1 MRNILPTLFIIAFH
15 ALGLNAQSVKLD
27 STFNSIGF
35 TILDTGNS
43 DKCSSS
49 VLQPDGKLLLC
60 GWTLESG
67 QEADVLIIR
76 LMPDGSLDNSF
87 GNGGF
92 VRVDHAQHTEKANAI
107 ALQADGRIVI
117 TGSESNKDFPHDYDF
132 ATLRL
137 NPDGSVD
144 KSFGYEGWVIT
155 DLGTDDEF
163 ATVMAIQPDGKILAA
178 GRIDVG
184 GHSDFAMVRY
194 LPDGSLDSLFGNAGI
209 VQTTFFN
216 DWRTWDEA
224 HAIALFPDGKI
235 LLGGYADARQLFG
248 LAKYNPDGS
257 IDSTFGEHGLVTMDF
272 GKLRSGA
279 INNIQITGDGGFL
292 AGGPVTNMEF
302 PGKGNIAIVRYQS
315 NGDLDPEF
323 GLNGIAKISIGELST
338 IGDMKLMSDGSI
350 FIAGTSNIRWET
362 LFDWLLVRLSANGK
376 LDPAFDSDGYI
387 TYKMGIG
394 SNSVNTVLV
403 QPDEKIILTGYTQDG
418 YKGSP
423 SNFAAVRFLTEETS
437 AIHDFNQNLP
447 FHIFPNPSNGTFQI
461 DLGNNQ
467 VTDLQICIYTVL
479 GVSVFKKNIPA
490 KFETK
495 FEIEVP
501 KLESGSYF
509 IQLCNENWYQTQK
522 LFIKN

>member
-1 MRNILPTLFIIAFH
+1 MRSMLPTLLIMVLLV
-15 ALGLNAQSVKLD
+15 LGVNAQLVKLD
-27 STFNSIGF
+27 TTFNSIGF
-35 TILDTGNS
+35 AILDTGNS
-43 DKCSSS
+43 NTCSSS

-67 QEADVLIIR
+67 KEADVLIIR
-76 LMPDGSLDNSF
+76 LMPDGSMDNSF
-87 GNGGF
+87 GTEGF
-92 VRVDHAQHTEKANAI
+92 VRVDHAKHTEKANAI

-117 TGSESNKDFPHDYDF
+117 TGSESNKNYPHDYDF

-163 ATVMAIQPDGKILAA
+163 ASVIAIQPNGKILSA

-209 VQTTFFN
+209 VQTTFLN

-248 LAKYNPDGS
+248 LAKYNPDGT
-257 IDSTFGEHGLVTMDF
+257 IDSTFGEYGLVTMDW
-272 GKLRSGA
+272 GNLKSGV
-279 INNIQITGDGGFL
+279 ITTIQITDDGGFL
-292 AGGPVTNMEF
+292 AGGQVSNMEF

-350 FIAGTSNIRWET
+350 IIAGTSNIRWET
-362 LFDWLLVRLSANGK
+362 YFDWLLVRLSANGK
-376 LDPAFDSDGYI
+376 LDTSFDSDGYVTLI
-387 TYKMGIG
+387 MGIG
-394 SNSVNTVLV
+394 INSVNQVLV
-403 QPDEKIILTGYTQDG
+403 QPDDKIILTGNTKGG

-437 AIHDFNQNLP
+437 ATHDFNQNVP
-447 FHIFPNPSNGTFQI
+447 FQISPNPSNGTFQI
-461 DLGNNQ
+461 DMGNYQ
-467 VTDLQICIYTVL
+467 FSDLQICMYTTL
-479 GVSVFKKNIPA
+479 GVPVFRKKMSA
-490 KFETK
+490 KSETK
-495 FEIEVP
+495 FEIEV
-501 KLESGSYF
+501 LNLVSGSY
-509 IQLCNENWYQTQK
+509 ILQLCNEKCYQTQK
-522 LFIKN
+522 LIIQN